1 MADLQDLIRQ
11 AQGAVKAGDVKPQR
25 YPGSGG

>member
-1 MADLQDLIRQ
+1 MADLNQLIEQ
-11 AQGAVKAGDVKPQR
+11 AEDAVKAGDVKPQR